1 VDGGEDHD
9 PRAGAERLAVR
20 AGDGVAL
27 LERLAAGDH
36 VDDADA
42 DLDDELLRDDDPEA
56 QLIAERVLAQ
66 LVVAVETLPGDA
78 LVHLDHLPQRVQG
91 DHPRQDHGDH
101 AGTPARM
108 RCVSSFTHADPYI
121 HRSVK
126 WIDRDDRCMQG
137 TILHADRGEDN
148 N

>member
-108 RCVSSFTHADPYI
+108 RCVLVRSRMQI
-121 HRSVK
+121 HIS
-126 WIDRDDRCMQG
+126 IDRSRRQMQG